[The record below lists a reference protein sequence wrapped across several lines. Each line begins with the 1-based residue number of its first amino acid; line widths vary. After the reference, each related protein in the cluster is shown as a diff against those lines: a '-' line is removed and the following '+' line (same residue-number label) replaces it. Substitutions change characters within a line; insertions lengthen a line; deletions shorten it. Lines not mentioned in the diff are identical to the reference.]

1 MVQPLKNTPPE
12 DVLAGMAVHMNV
24 GGPSLSPEQLSRGSA
39 FGNEG
44 EAAGVGGL
52 RARAAD
58 CEACTVPPGRARER
72 GFGVRP
78 LGTGALVLRLLRCP
92 RMGPLERSELCS
104 SHP

>member
-44 EAAGVGGL
+44 EAGAGGGYEP
-52 RARAAD
+52 RQP
-58 CEACTVPPGRARER
+58 TVRHAQSRLAER
-72 GFGVRP
+72 GN
-78 LGTGALVLRLLRCP
+78 GAL
-92 RMGPLERSELCS
+92 G
-104 SHP
+104 